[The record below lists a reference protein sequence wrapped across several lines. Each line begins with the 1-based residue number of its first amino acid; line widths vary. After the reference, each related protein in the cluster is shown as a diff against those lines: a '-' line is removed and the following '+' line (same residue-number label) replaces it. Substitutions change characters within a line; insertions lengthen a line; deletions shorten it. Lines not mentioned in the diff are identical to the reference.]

1 MIIADQKAL
10 LDKYELE
17 SETLK
22 ATSYD
27 KTNNEYVSNSQI
39 QVVNFDKLK
48 ENYIQNLPTQK
59 PTSFPSSC
67 DALLERNGI
76 WYFIEFKNG
85 SINPNKPHPIERKIY
100 DSVAMLLEFVDK
112 HIDYSRTHIEFILVY
127 NENKNPLQQNNE
139 NRTSLQPNEINE
151 SNARESIFQRI
162 GNLASEQKYD
172 KPRFGLDRFEKFML
186 KKVYTVPKSSFNTFL
201 SDMLKKRL

>member
-10 LDKYELE
+10 LDKYKLE
-17 SETLK
+17 SETLEV
-22 ATSYD
+22 TSYD
-27 KTNNEYVSNSQI
+27 ETNNEYVSNSQI
-39 QVVNFDKLK
+39 QVINFDKLK
-48 ENYIQNLPTQK
+48 ESYIHNLPTQK

-100 DSVAMLLEFVDK
+100 DSVAILLEFVDK
-112 HIDYSRTHIEFILVY
+112 HVDYSRTHIEFILVY
-127 NENKNPLQQNNE
+127 NENKNPLRQNNGI
-139 NRTSLQPNEINE
+139 RTSLQSNEINE
-151 SNARESIFQRI
+151 SNARESVFQRI
-162 GNLASEQKYD
+162 GNLASEKKYD

-201 SDMLKKRL
+201 SDVFEK